1 MIAFMEGPKGTA
13 TIQKVYE
20 NWSTRPMTLLHG
32 DARADNIF
40 KSKEGDGFTIIDWQM
55 ITAGPIGCELL
66 QLCSASMTE
75 PEDYKKIH
83 TLVEHYYATVMAAAP
98 DMKEGYPL
106 QLVKDDFGVSC
117 AMLYFGAISTLGP
130 MFATLPLDNPLWLLI
145 EAWLPR
151 MALTLVEMRTLEV
164 LEAISETI

>member
-1 MIAFMEGPKGTA
+1 MK
-13 TIQKVYE
+13 
-20 NWSTRPMTLLHG
+20 
-32 DARADNIF
+32 
-40 KSKEGDGFTIIDWQM
+40 
-55 ITAGPIGCELL
+55 
-66 QLCSASMTE
+66 E

-117 AMLYFGAISTLGP
+117 AMLYFGGISTLGP